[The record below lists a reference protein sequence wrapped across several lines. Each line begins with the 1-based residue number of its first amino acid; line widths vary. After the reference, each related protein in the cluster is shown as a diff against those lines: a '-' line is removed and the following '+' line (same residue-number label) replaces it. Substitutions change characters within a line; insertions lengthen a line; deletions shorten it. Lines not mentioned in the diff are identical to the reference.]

1 MISKENVEK
10 LGLAIKPVDERVT
23 IIVTAA
29 YEWVQK
35 NTTLKFDIENI
46 EELNAL
52 PAMVKLFVIRFF
64 DLNML
69 SAGVQSESIEGL
81 SQTFTN
87 KSLDTLI
94 WEAANELLSGYL
106 TYGIRFVQA
115 ENRWA

>member
-1 MISKENVEK
+1 MDKEAIEK
-10 LGLAIKPVDERVT
+10 LGLGIAPIDERV
-23 IIVTAA
+23 IIIITAA
-29 YEWVQK
+29 YEWVLK

-52 PAMVKLFVIRFF
+52 PAMVKLFVIKFF

-87 KSLDTLI
+87 NSLDNLI
-94 WEAANELLSGYL
+94 WDAAKELLGEYL
-106 TYGIRFVQA
+106 NNGIRFVQA
-115 ENRWA
+115 VDRWE